1 MYLIVGLGNPEA
13 DYANTRHNMGFN
25 VINKLSDK
33 YGIEVNK
40 KKFKSLFGMGEIEGN
55 KVILL
60 KPQTYMNL
68 SGEAVRECMDFYKI
82 KPEELIVIYDDVDTD
97 LGKIRIRIKGS
108 AGTHN
113 GMKSVIENISTEEF
127 ARIRVGIGKPEN
139 GEDMISYVIGAI
151 KEEDK
156 EGLEKGV
163 EKAFEAVVIALKENI
178 DIAMNRL
185 N

>member
-1 MYLIVGLGNPEA
+1 MYLIVGLGNPES
-13 DYANTRHNMGFN
+13 DYAKTRHNMGFN

-40 KKFKSLFGMGEIEGN
+40 KKFKSLFGMGEIEGK

-97 LGKIRIRIKGS
+97 LGNVRIRIKGS

-113 GMKSVIENISTEEF
+113 GMKSVIQNISTEEF
-127 ARIRVGIGKPEN
+127 ARIRVGIGKPED

>member
-1 MYLIVGLGNPEA
+1 MYLIVGLGNPES
-13 DYANTRHNMGFN
+13 DYAKTRHNMGFN

-40 KKFKSLFGMGEIEGN
+40 KKFKSLFGMGEIEGK

-97 LGKIRIRIKGS
+97 LGNVRIRIKGS

-127 ARIRVGIGKPEN
+127 ARIRVGIGKPED

-163 EKAFEAVVIALKENI
+163 EKAFEAVVISLKENI